1 MKKILGKSKVLAVLV
16 LIAAFTVT
24 SSASAYAWAGG
35 NGGRMG
41 GRGGK
46 DARVVSHGGG
56 NRGGGYS
63 HGGYSHG
70 GDGHYEYGAGALFGV
85 LAVGAIFGSILASI
99 PQRAPA
105 VVVAAPVVYPQYAAV
120 DVGRVLINVPNARG
134 GYTAITL
141 VRRNNG
147 YVGPQGEYYEWCPS
161 VAQLQVLYGN

>member
-1 MKKILGKSKVLAVLV
+1 MKKLIGKSKVWAVLV
-16 LIAAFTVT
+16 LIVAFTVT
-24 SSASAYAWAGG
+24 SSASAYAWAG

-46 DARVVSHGGG
+46 DARVVSHGGD
-56 NRGGGYS
+56 NRG
-63 HGGYSHG
+63 GGYSHG

-120 DVGRVLINVPNARG
+120 DDGRVVINVPNARG

-161 VAQLQVLYGN
+161 VAQLQVLYGY